1 MFDELSKYK
10 DNSHFFLTVDTDL
23 EKVCNAPN
31 DKSGIYLI
39 YALKDGYVELVY
51 IGISGKVK
59 KDGSLFI
66 RKGGMKDRM
75 INGHQFGKIPRKISW
90 KRQIKIEN
98 IEALDIYWYVTHN
111 DKFTDC
117 PRILENKLLKMHFEI
132 FGRLPKWNKEF

>member
-1 MFDELSKYK
+1 MFDELSKYNEK
-10 DNSHFFLTVDTDL
+10 NHFFLTPDENL
-23 EKVCNAPN
+23 RQVCNAPN

-39 YALKDGYVELVY
+39 YTSKDGDEELIY
-51 IGISGKVK
+51 IGISGKVT

-66 RKGGMKDRM
+66 RKGGIKDRM

-98 IEALDIYWYVTHN
+98 IEKLHIYWYVTHN

-117 PRILENKLLKMHFEI
+117 PRILENSLLKKHFEF

>member
-10 DNSHFFLTVDTDL
+10 DNNHFFLRAEENL
-23 EKVCNAPN
+23 RQVCNAPT

-39 YALKDGYVELVY
+39 YALKDGFVELIY
-51 IGISGKVK
+51 IGISGKVN

-66 RKGGMKDRM
+66 RKGGIKDRM

-90 KRQIKIEN
+90 KRQIEIEN

-117 PRILENKLLKMHFEI
+117 PRILENKLLKKHFEI